1 MRALAWST
9 AAATGLVAAY
19 LALGGASYAPAKVAD
34 PCAPR
39 DWTEPDGV
47 QEVGNQIVLSI
58 LDGAACELGVSRE
71 EMVLA
76 FENERTLERFGRE
89 HGVSED
95 ELEDLVRAG
104 LERAVADAERAG
116 ALTPRLAKLIRDVA
130 ENIPRGLLTE
140 LLDRAPGLAIPSG

>member
-1 MRALAWST
+1 MRALAW
-9 AAATGLVAAY
+9 AAVAATGLVAVH

-39 DWTEPDGV
+39 DWTEPGSL
-47 QEVGNQIVLSI
+47 QEVGNQIILSV

-76 FENERTLERFGRE
+76 FESEATLERFGRE
-89 HGVSED
+89 HGVTESD
-95 ELEDLVRAG
+95 LEKLARAG
-104 LERAVADAERAG
+104 LERAIADAERAG

-130 ENIPRGLLTE
+130 DNIPRGLLVD
-140 LLDRAPGLAIPSG
+140 LLDRASGLAIPSR

>member
-9 AAATGLVAAY
+9 AAAALLVAVH

-39 DWTEPDGV
+39 DWTEPRSL
-47 QEVGNQIVLSI
+47 QEVGNQIVLSV
-58 LDGAACELGVSRE
+58 LDGAACKLGVSRE

-76 FENERTLERFGRE
+76 FESEATLERFGRA
-89 HGVSED
+89 HGVSEND
-95 ELEDLVRAG
+95 LENLARAG

-116 ALTPRLAKLIRDVA
+116 ALTPRLAKLIRDVV
-130 ENIPRGLLTE
+130 ENIPPGLLVD
-140 LLDRAPGLAIPSG
+140 LLDRAPGLVPSD